1 MSRRKLSIME
11 HELWAKSLLSDND
24 LDELELAELN
34 PPAAVRK
41 DSELARVLDLLDNLP
56 TGKDAE

>member
-1 MSRRKLSIME
+1 MSRKKISILE
-11 HELWAKSLLSDND
+11 YDLWIKSHD

-56 TGKDAE
+56 TGKDSE